1 MNQKDLIVYILIE
14 MVFTIIGSLLNI
26 GLMILGII
34 SFLCTLGY
42 YIANGEIEYP
52 EHSIKPKSVLN
63 QSKDISNKKL
73 TIDEIQQ
80 RAIKNKTI
88 EVPFSYIEEHIKKG
102 NGKVVP
108 VYWHAINE

>member
-1 MNQKDLIVYILIE
+1 MNQKDLIAYISIE
-14 MVFTIIGSLLNI
+14 MVFTIIGSFLNI
-26 GLMILGII
+26 GLIILGIV

-42 YIANGEIEYP
+42 YIANGEIESP
-52 EHSIKPKSVLN
+52 EHHIKTKIGLK
-63 QSKDISNKKL
+63 QSKYVSNKKL

-80 RAIKNKTI
+80 IAIKNKTI

-108 VYWHAINE
+108 VYWHAKDE